1 MKNAVYN
8 LVKLILQNNNSI
20 ALYKRGNAYDELHM
34 GRNDNNITYSIG
46 IYRKHVEQTAAA
58 AVSGAGDAV
67 TLCISLLGI
76 MCLWTGISKIGEEG
90 GLIKIIA
97 KALQIQY

>member
-46 IYRKHVEQTAAA
+46 IYRT
-58 AVSGAGDAV
+58 
-67 TLCISLLGI
+67 C
-76 MCLWTGISKIGEEG
+76 
-90 GLIKIIA
+90 
-97 KALQIQY
+97 